1 VKHFYN
7 ARNAIPNM

>member
-7 ARNAIPNM
+7 ARNTILNI